1 MREKAEAG
9 AARGGARGSP
19 FNFPGVVAQASLSSP
34 VPVPAAAA
42 AAGPPS
48 IVCSARV
55 HAVTEPVTER
65 VSALAWPGLAAAA
78 RPGIWPDPASSRT
91 LAWTAAGP
99 CSLGHHHHL
108 QGPQGSSSFP
118 HPAKSGT
125 AALTQRR
132 ARHPGQHWP
141 ATGHWATQASWGTGT
156 LKPGHTGC
164 GQADRA
170 APCKVRWPPDAPVI
184 AAGTKRKV
192 RPVDRHPL
200 SNADW
205 ALCSMRVSISMPP
218 PCHGETICPGVPKEM
233 NTIKN
238 LGTGGHCR
246 LIE

>member
-1 MREKAEAG
+1 MCERRRRRAPQEAVP
-9 AARGGARGSP
+9 GGVLLISR
-19 FNFPGVVAQASLSSP
+19 ASLP
-34 VPVPAAAA
+34 RRVCRRQFQCQRRAA

-108 QGPQGSSSFP
+108 QGPKGPQGSSSFP

-170 APCKVRWPPDAPVI
+170 APCKARWPPDAPVI

-200 SNADW
+200 SNAATCTDW
-205 ALCSMRVSISMPP
+205 TSP
-218 PCHGETICPGVPKEM
+218 PCESQSQCRPLAVEKRFA
-233 NTIKN
+233 
-238 LGTGGHCR
+238 LGR
-246 LIE
+246 RRR